1 MQKTYEEA
9 KQTLLCALPYLRH
22 GIAEAKKEGV
32 PALGIISKSPDGSGR
47 VILDFTVDEFI
58 SDLEIVLKAPPQTE
72 EDTANAK
79 AVQFLNEHGLTLG
92 G

>member
-1 MQKTYEEA
+1 MEKTYEEA
-9 KQTLLCALPYLRH
+9 KQTLLGALPYLRH

-32 PALGIISKSPDGSGR
+32 PKIGILATKPDSSGR
-47 VILDFTVDEFI
+47 VVVEFMVEEFI
-58 SDLEIVLKAPPQTE
+58 SDLEIVLKAPQQTD

-79 AVQFLNEHGLTLG
+79 AVQFLNEHGLKLG